1 MKAKRRTEQPIGKQ
15 ARRTSPRP
23 VPKKGRTVPETIP
36 ELVLDEQLLGLLG
49 FARRARMLFVGFEA
63 VRRAIARRQ
72 AALVLV
78 SRDLGKD
85 NSKKIKFIA
94 HSNNVPLYIISDDT
108 DWRGRSGLF
117 GYKILAV
124 KKGPLAE
131 GFKKKL

>member
-1 MKAKRRTEQPIGKQ
+1 M
-15 ARRTSPRP
+15 
-23 VPKKGRTVPETIP
+23 
-36 ELVLDEQLLGLLG
+36 DEQLLGLLG
-49 FARRARMLFVGFEA
+49 FARRARMLFTGMEA

-78 SRDLGKD
+78 SRDLGRD

-94 HSNNVPLYIISDDT
+94 QSNNLPLYIISDET
-108 DWRGRSGLF
+108 DWRGKTGLF
-117 GYKILAV
+117 GYKIIAV